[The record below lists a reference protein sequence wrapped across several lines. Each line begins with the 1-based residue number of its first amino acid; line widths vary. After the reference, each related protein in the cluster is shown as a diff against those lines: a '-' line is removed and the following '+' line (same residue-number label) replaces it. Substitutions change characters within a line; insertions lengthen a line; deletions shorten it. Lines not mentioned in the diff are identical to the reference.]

1 MIEKLLEYQEIDKNL
16 KRIEQDLA
24 QNEDR
29 KKALSAKNYIVEGE
43 ELAAKIDRRAE
54 ELVNVFKKLNKS
66 YEEYSQNVEEYQ
78 GLYDSTEKEEEILYL
93 SKKINQDLNSIKNI
107 EKDLNALKS
116 DIESTNK
123 SFNDFKKRFMD
134 AKVDYAKYKESF
146 DKYKDSK
153 AEEIAKAEK
162 ELSDLAKKIDKALME
177 KYNKK
182 RGDRIFPIIVLLKGN
197 MCSGC
202 NTEVP
207 LSDINK
213 LKGENFIE
221 CENCRRLIIKKA

>member
-29 KKALSAKNYIVEGE
+29 KKALVAKNYIVEGE

-54 ELVNVFKKLNKS
+54 ELINVFNKLRKT
-66 YEEYSQNVEEYQ
+66 YQEYSKNIKEYQ
-78 GLYDSTEKEEEILYL
+78 ELCDSIEKEEEIIYL
-93 SKKINQDLNSIKNI
+93 NKKINQDLNSIKNI
-107 EKDLNALKS
+107 EKDLNALKAE
-116 DIESTNK
+116 IENTNK

-134 AKVDYAKYKESF
+134 AKADYAKYKESF

-153 AEEIAKAEK
+153 AEEIAAAEK
-162 ELSDLAKKIDKALME
+162 QLAALVKKIDKALMD

-182 RGDRIFPIIVLLKGN
+182 RGDRIFPIIVALKGN

-207 LSDINK
+207 LSDVNK

-221 CENCRRLIIKKA
+221 CENCRRMLIKI

>member
-1 MIEKLLEYQEIDKNL
+1 LIEKLLEYQEIDKNL

-29 KKALSAKNYIVEGE
+29 KKALAAKNYIVDGE

-54 ELVNVFKKLNKS
+54 ELIKVFDKLS
-66 YEEYSQNVEEYQ
+66 ITYQEYSKNIKEYQ
-78 GLYDSTEKEEEILYL
+78 SLCDSTEKEEEIIYL
-93 SKKINQDLNSIKNI
+93 NKKINQDLNSIKNI
-107 EKDLNALKS
+107 EKDLNALKAE
-116 DIESTNK
+116 IESTNK

-134 AKVDYAKYKESF
+134 AKADYAKYKESF

-153 AEEIAKAEK
+153 AEEIAKSEK
-162 ELSDLAKKIDKALME
+162 ELAALAKKIDKALMD

-182 RGDRIFPIIVLLKGN
+182 RGDRIFPIIVSLKGN

-207 LSDINK
+207 LSDVNK
-213 LKGENFIE
+213 LKGENYIE
-221 CENCRRLIIKKA
+221 CENCRRMLIKI